1 MRSKFSIMTEEN
13 QKPTQQD
20 VLPAV
25 AKFLSFLWMEGEF
38 RDQPTYLTEIFE
50 EILKTEIGDDLD
62 LRTKMISCIKTS
74 KMLAKALDPFTDQEI
89 EKASIEILNTN

>member
-1 MRSKFSIMTEEN
+1 MSKESQSPKDQNNVVT
-13 QKPTQQD
+13 
-20 VLPAV
+20 AV
-25 AKFLSFLWMEGEF
+25 AQFVSTLWMEGEF
-38 RDQPTYLTEIFE
+38 RDQPAYLTEIFE

-89 EKASIEILNTN
+89 EKASIEMLNTN

>member
-1 MRSKFSIMTEEN
+1 MPKEN
-13 QKPTQQD
+13 QSPKDQNNVIT
-20 VLPAV
+20 AV
-25 AKFLSFLWMEGEF
+25 AQFLSTLWMEGEF

-74 KMLAKALDPFTDQEI
+74 KMLAKALNPFTDQEI
-89 EKASIEILNTN
+89 EKASIEMLNTN

>member
-1 MRSKFSIMTEEN
+1 MSKESQSPKDQNNVVT
-13 QKPTQQD
+13 
-20 VLPAV
+20 AV
-25 AKFLSFLWMEGEF
+25 AQFLSTLWMEGEF
-38 RDQPTYLTEIFE
+38 RDQPAYLTEIFE

-89 EKASIEILNTN
+89 EKASIEMLNTN

>member
-1 MRSKFSIMTEEN
+1 MQREN

-38 RDQPTYLTEIFE
+38 REQPEYLSEIFE
-50 EILKTEIGDDLD
+50 AILETEIGDNQH
-62 LRTKMISCIKTS
+62 LRTKMISCMKTI
-74 KMLAKALDPFTDQEI
+74 KMLTQALDPFSDQQIAQACSEI
-89 EKASIEILNTN
+89 ATA

>member
-1 MRSKFSIMTEEN
+1 MKIEN

-38 RDQPTYLTEIFE
+38 REQPEYLSEIFE
-50 EILKTEIGDDLD
+50 AILETEIGDNQD
-62 LRTKMISCIKTS
+62 LRTKMISCMKTI
-74 KMLAKALDPFTDQEI
+74 KMLTQALDPFSDQQIAQACSEI
-89 EKASIEILNTN
+89 GTA

>member
-1 MRSKFSIMTEEN
+1 MSKEN
-13 QKPTQQD
+13 QSPEDQNNVIT
-20 VLPAV
+20 AV
-25 AKFLSFLWMEGEF
+25 AQFLSALWMEGEF
-38 RDQPTYLTEIFE
+38 RDQPAYLTEIFE

-89 EKASIEILNTN
+89 EKASIEMLNTN

>member
-1 MRSKFSIMTEEN
+1 MSKEN
-13 QKPTQQD
+13 QSPKDQNT
-20 VLPAV
+20 VITAV
-25 AKFLSFLWMEGEF
+25 AQFLSTLWMEGEF
-38 RDQPTYLTEIFE
+38 RDQPAYLTEIFE

-89 EKASIEILNTN
+89 EKACIEMLNTN

>member
-1 MRSKFSIMTEEN
+1 MPKEN
-13 QKPTQQD
+13 QSPKDQNNVIT
-20 VLPAV
+20 AV
-25 AKFLSFLWMEGEF
+25 AQFLSTLWMEGEF
-38 RDQPTYLTEIFE
+38 RDQPAYLTEIFE

-89 EKASIEILNTN
+89 EKASIEMLNTN

>member
-1 MRSKFSIMTEEN
+1 MSKESQSPKDQNTIIT
-13 QKPTQQD
+13 
-20 VLPAV
+20 AV
-25 AKFLSFLWMEGEF
+25 AQFLSTLWMEGEF
-38 RDQPTYLTEIFE
+38 RDQPAYLTEIFE

-89 EKASIEILNTN
+89 EKASIEMLNTN